1 MRLQNIFVEAL
12 GLASLSQA
20 ARIYVSSYS
29 GNISTVALTPKAD
42 GNLSLTSIALNTGCS
57 PSPSWLELDNITS
70 TLYCTDEGTS
80 NSTQA
85 SFSSFQTSS
94 NGTLTLLNKIA
105 TPNGGVYS
113 TIYSNDAVAIAH

>member
-42 GNLSLTSIALNTGCS
+42 GNLSLTPIALNTGCS
-57 PSPSWLELDNITS
+57 PSPSWLELDSITS
-70 TLYCTDEGTS
+70 TLYC
-80 NSTQA
+80 
-85 SFSSFQTSS
+85 
-94 NGTLTLLNKIA
+94 TLTLLNKIA

-113 TIYSNDAVAIAH
+113 TIYSNDAVVAIAH